1 MISKEKDFLQWWAEN
16 CLELLIEQKSD
27 RAEKASSDMKRDEE
41 SREMENS
48 WIKKKKVERV
58 QRRKIE
64 WSPN

>member
-48 WIKKKKVERV
+48 
-58 QRRKIE
+58 
-64 WSPN
+64 